1 MCHICV
7 IHTEAS
13 GPQILDGNAYF
24 FGVHFFQQEM
34 EGSSLDTSH
43 YSLSREGHLG
53 NPLALTLSYYMNIG
67 VGAAYA
73 GLVPE
78 CVKKRSAII
87 AFYCTLED
95 HFKDM
100 SVYYRTPDFDL

>member
-1 MCHICV
+1 MVNICYFFFEERLRDVCHICV

-67 VGAAYA
+67 VEAAYV
-73 GLVPE
+73 GLVSE
-78 CVKKRSAII
+78 RVMKRSVII
-87 AFYCTLED
+87 FSAQ
-95 HFKDM
+95 KK
-100 SVYYRTPDFDL
+100 PD